1 MPFYMT
7 PENRPVPEK
16 RSRLQDRLYNATHQI
31 IVDELDSGATSEE
44 LLGMMISFISND
56 IGEQTILRQVAI
68 RKAER
73 EGRKVGS

>member
-7 PENRPVPEK
+7 DKNRPVPEK
-16 RSRLQDRLYNATHQI
+16 RRRLHDRLYDATHQI
-31 IVDELDSGATSEE
+31 IVDELDAGATSEE

-56 IGEQTILRQVAI
+56 IGEQTILRQIAI

-73 EGRKVGS
+73 EKAQAGG